1 MSEEKI
7 LSEEKKMAT
16 EDKKPQAGNG
26 ERLVPGRFYVPDTD
40 IYEDDEQL
48 VLTMDLPGVDK
59 NDLEINLEKD
69 VLSVEGR
76 VALTDYDGLDPVYTE
91 YNVGHFARTFRLSRE
106 IDQEGISAHIDDG
119 VLALYLKKKE
129 ESIPRRIEVS

>member
-16 EDKKPQAGNG
+16 GEKKPQSGHG
-26 ERLVPGRFYVPDTD
+26 ERITPGRFYVPDTD
-40 IYEDDEQL
+40 IHEDGERL

-59 NDLEINLEKD
+59 NDLEINLEKSI
-69 VLSVEGR
+69 LSVEGR
-76 VALTDYDGLDPVYTE
+76 VNLTDYDGLDPVYTE

-106 IDQEGISAHIDDG
+106 VDQEGITARMEDG
-119 VLALYLKKKE
+119 VLTLYLKKRE
-129 ESIPRRIEVS
+129 ESMPRRIAVS

>member
-16 EDKKPQAGNG
+16 GEKKPQSGHG
-26 ERLVPGRFYVPDTD
+26 ERITPGQFYVPDTD
-40 IYEDDEQL
+40 IHEDGERL

-59 NDLEINLEKD
+59 NDLEINLEKSI
-69 VLSVEGR
+69 LSVEGR
-76 VALTDYDGLDPVYTE
+76 VNLTDYDGLDPVYTE

-106 IDQEGISAHIDDG
+106 VDQEGITARMEDG
-119 VLALYLKKKE
+119 VLTLYLKKRE
-129 ESIPRRIEVS
+129 ESMPRRIAVS